1 MVELSEDANK
11 RFKDVFKRQLKYL
24 RTEVL
29 RYSQEETATKLN
41 ISVQYYKNMEHGIA
55 MPSTKMLI
63 RLAEE
68 LGFRVD
74 YLFLYLLNDVKYNKK
89 TQEQLLLEQINNT
102 CSDSERRALIYHW
115 NMYMK
120 SGSPF
125 SIAANTVLSCKSQ
138 KQVSVV
144 ASLALVLLISTIT
157 AGSPFFIGIIKGCF
171 FEFIIYT

>member
-1 MVELSEDANK
+1 MVELSEDANN

-29 RYSQEETATKLN
+29 RYSQEEIATKLN

-63 RLAEE
+63 HLAEE

-74 YLFLYLLNDVKYNKK
+74 YLFLYLLNDVKCDKK
-89 TQEQLLLEQINNT
+89 SQEQLLLEQINNT

-115 NMYMK
+115 NMYMNPKNK
-120 SGSPF
+120 SGF
-125 SIAANTVLSCKSQ
+125 SIVEDPSFTSESDIPSKQKSSKNQ
-138 KQVSVV
+138 
-144 ASLALVLLISTIT
+144 TD
-157 AGSPFFIGIIKGCF
+157 
-171 FEFIIYT
+171 

>member
-74 YLFLYLLNDVKYNKK
+74 YLFLYLLNDVKCNKK
-89 TQEQLLLEQINNT
+89 SQEQLLLEQINNT

-115 NMYMK
+115 NMYMNPKNK
-120 SGSPF
+120 SGFNIVEDPSYTPEDDPP
-125 SIAANTVLSCKSQ
+125 TKRRKRKGKDQ
-138 KQVSVV
+138 
-144 ASLALVLLISTIT
+144 
-157 AGSPFFIGIIKGCF
+157 AG
-171 FEFIIYT
+171 

>member
-74 YLFLYLLNDVKYNKK
+74 YLFLYLLNDVKCNKK
-89 TQEQLLLEQINNT
+89 SQEQLLLEQINNT

-115 NMYMK
+115 NMYMNPKNK
-120 SGSPF
+120 SRFNIVEDPSF
-125 SIAANTVLSCKSQ
+125 SSED
-138 KQVSVV
+138 VV
-144 ASLALVLLISTIT
+144 PAKRRGNKNQAD
-157 AGSPFFIGIIKGCF
+157 
-171 FEFIIYT
+171 

>member
-74 YLFLYLLNDVKYNKK
+74 YLFLYLLNDVKCNKK
-89 TQEQLLLEQINNT
+89 SQEQLLLEQINNT

-115 NMYMK
+115 NMYMNPKNK
-120 SGSPF
+120 SGFNIVEDPSF
-125 SIAANTVLSCKSQ
+125 SSED
-138 KQVSVV
+138 VV
-144 ASLALVLLISTIT
+144 PAKRRGNKNQAD
-157 AGSPFFIGIIKGCF
+157 
-171 FEFIIYT
+171 

>member
-11 RFKDVFKRQLKYL
+11 RFKDVFKRQLKFL

-74 YLFLYLLNDVKYNKK
+74 YLFLYLLNDVKCNKK
-89 TQEQLLLEQINNT
+89 SQEQLLLEQINNT

-115 NMYMK
+115 NMYMNPKNK
-120 SGSPF
+120 SGFNIVEDPSF
-125 SIAANTVLSCKSQ
+125 SSED
-138 KQVSVV
+138 VV
-144 ASLALVLLISTIT
+144 PAKRRGNKNQAD
-157 AGSPFFIGIIKGCF
+157 
-171 FEFIIYT
+171 

>member
-11 RFKDVFKRQLKYL
+11 KFKDVFKRQLEYL

-29 RYSQEETATKLN
+29 KYSQEETATKLN

-74 YLFLYLLNDVKYNKK
+74 YLFLYLLNDVKCNKK
-89 TQEQLLLEQINNT
+89 SQEQLLLEQINNT

-115 NMYMK
+115 NMYMNPKNK
-120 SGSPF
+120 SGFNIVEDPSF
-125 SIAANTVLSCKSQ
+125 SSED
-138 KQVSVV
+138 VV
-144 ASLALVLLISTIT
+144 PAKRRGNKNQAD
-157 AGSPFFIGIIKGCF
+157 
-171 FEFIIYT
+171 

>member
-1 MVELSEDANK
+1 MFLNL
-11 RFKDVFKRQLKYL
+11 RHGFKDVFKRQLKYL

-74 YLFLYLLNDVKYNKK
+74 YLFLYLLNDVKCNKK
-89 TQEQLLLEQINNT
+89 SQEQLLLEQINNT

-115 NMYMK
+115 NMYMNPKNK
-120 SGSPF
+120 SGFNIVEDPSF
-125 SIAANTVLSCKSQ
+125 SSED
-138 KQVSVV
+138 VV
-144 ASLALVLLISTIT
+144 PAKRRGNKNQAD
-157 AGSPFFIGIIKGCF
+157 
-171 FEFIIYT
+171 

>member
-74 YLFLYLLNDVKYNKK
+74 YLFLYLLNDVKCNKK
-89 TQEQLLLEQINNT
+89 SQEQLLLEQINNT

-115 NMYMK
+115 NMYMNPKNK
-120 SGSPF
+120 SGFNIVEDPSF
-125 SIAANTVLSCKSQ
+125 SSEDVVPAKRRGNKSQ
-138 KQVSVV
+138 
-144 ASLALVLLISTIT
+144 A
-157 AGSPFFIGIIKGCF
+157 
-171 FEFIIYT
+171 E

>member
-74 YLFLYLLNDVKYNKK
+74 YLFLYLLNDVKCNKK
-89 TQEQLLLEQINNT
+89 SQEQLLLEQINNT

-115 NMYMK
+115 NMYMNPKNK
-120 SGSPF
+120 SGFNIVEDPLF
-125 SIAANTVLSCKSQ
+125 SSED
-138 KQVSVV
+138 VV
-144 ASLALVLLISTIT
+144 PAKR
-157 AGSPFFIGIIKGCF
+157 IGNKGQAD
-171 FEFIIYT
+171 

>member
-74 YLFLYLLNDVKYNKK
+74 YLFLYLLNDVKCNKK
-89 TQEQLLLEQINNT
+89 SQEQLLLDQINNT

-115 NMYMK
+115 NMYMNPKNK
-120 SGSPF
+120 SGFNIVEDSSFTPDDDDP
-125 SIAANTVLSCKSQ
+125 AKKRRRNKEQAD
-138 KQVSVV
+138 
-144 ASLALVLLISTIT
+144 
-157 AGSPFFIGIIKGCF
+157 
-171 FEFIIYT
+171 

>member
-29 RYSQEETATKLN
+29 KYSQEETATKLN

-74 YLFLYLLNDVKYNKK
+74 YLFLYLLNDVKCNKK
-89 TQEQLLLEQINNT
+89 SQEQLLLEQINNT

-115 NMYMK
+115 NMYMNPKNK
-120 SGSPF
+120 SGFNIVEDPSF
-125 SIAANTVLSCKSQ
+125 SSED
-138 KQVSVV
+138 VV
-144 ASLALVLLISTIT
+144 PAKRRGNKNQAD
-157 AGSPFFIGIIKGCF
+157 
-171 FEFIIYT
+171 

>member
-74 YLFLYLLNDVKYNKK
+74 YLFLYLLNDVKCNKNS
-89 TQEQLLLEQINNT
+89 QEQLLLEQINNT

-115 NMYMK
+115 NMYMNPKNK
-120 SGSPF
+120 SGFNIVEDPSF
-125 SIAANTVLSCKSQ
+125 SSED
-138 KQVSVV
+138 VV
-144 ASLALVLLISTIT
+144 PAKRRGNKNQAD
-157 AGSPFFIGIIKGCF
+157 
-171 FEFIIYT
+171 

>member
-74 YLFLYLLNDVKYNKK
+74 YLFLYLLNDVKCNKK
-89 TQEQLLLEQINNT
+89 SQEQLLLEQINNT

-115 NMYMK
+115 NMYMNPKNK
-120 SGSPF
+120 SGFNIVEDPSF
-125 SIAANTVLSCKSQ
+125 SSED
-138 KQVSVV
+138 VV
-144 ASLALVLLISTIT
+144 PAKRR
-157 AGSPFFIGIIKGCF
+157 GNKGQAD
-171 FEFIIYT
+171 

>member
-74 YLFLYLLNDVKYNKK
+74 YLFLYLLNDVKCNKK
-89 TQEQLLLEQINNT
+89 SQEQLLLEQINNT

-115 NMYMK
+115 NMYMNPK
-120 SGSPF
+120 NRSGFNIVEDPSF
-125 SIAANTVLSCKSQ
+125 SSED
-138 KQVSVV
+138 VV
-144 ASLALVLLISTIT
+144 PAKRRGNKNQAD
-157 AGSPFFIGIIKGCF
+157 
-171 FEFIIYT
+171 

>member
-29 RYSQEETATKLN
+29 RYSQEETATILN

-115 NMYMK
+115 NMYMNPKNK
-120 SGSPF
+120 SGFNIVEDPSF
-125 SIAANTVLSCKSQ
+125 SSED
-138 KQVSVV
+138 VV
-144 ASLALVLLISTIT
+144 PAKR
-157 AGSPFFIGIIKGCF
+157 IGNKGQAD
-171 FEFIIYT
+171 

>member
-74 YLFLYLLNDVKYNKK
+74 YLFLYLLNDVKCNKK
-89 TQEQLLLEQINNT
+89 SQEQLLLEQINNT

-115 NMYMK
+115 NMYMNPKNK
-120 SGSPF
+120 SGFNIVEDPSF
-125 SIAANTVLSCKSQ
+125 SSEDVVPA
-138 KQVSVV
+138 KQR
-144 ASLALVLLISTIT
+144 
-157 AGSPFFIGIIKGCF
+157 GNKGQAD
-171 FEFIIYT
+171 

>member
-29 RYSQEETATKLN
+29 KYSQEETATKLN
-41 ISVQYYKNMEHGIA
+41 IRVQYYKNMEHGIA

-74 YLFLYLLNDVKYNKK
+74 YLFLYLLNDVKCNKK
-89 TQEQLLLEQINNT
+89 SQEQLLLEQINNT

-115 NMYMK
+115 NMYMNPKNK
-120 SGSPF
+120 SGFNIVEDPSFSPEKDTP
-125 SIAANTVLSCKSQ
+125 AAKPKRRSNKSQ
-138 KQVSVV
+138 
-144 ASLALVLLISTIT
+144 AD
-157 AGSPFFIGIIKGCF
+157 
-171 FEFIIYT
+171 

>member
-29 RYSQEETATKLN
+29 KYSQEETATKLN

-63 RLAEE
+63 RMAEE

-74 YLFLYLLNDVKYNKK
+74 YLFLYLLNDVKCNKK
-89 TQEQLLLEQINNT
+89 SQEQLLLEQINNT

-115 NMYMK
+115 NMYMNPKNK
-120 SGSPF
+120 SGFNIVEDPSF
-125 SIAANTVLSCKSQ
+125 SSED
-138 KQVSVV
+138 VV
-144 ASLALVLLISTIT
+144 PAKRRGNKNQAD
-157 AGSPFFIGIIKGCF
+157 
-171 FEFIIYT
+171 

>member
-74 YLFLYLLNDVKYNKK
+74 YLFLYLLNDVKCNKK
-89 TQEQLLLEQINNT
+89 SQEQLLLEQINNT

-115 NMYMK
+115 NMYMNPKNK
-120 SGSPF
+120 SGFNIVEDPSYTSENDPP
-125 SIAANTVLSCKSQ
+125 AKRRQRKSEGE
-138 KQVSVV
+138 
-144 ASLALVLLISTIT
+144 AD
-157 AGSPFFIGIIKGCF
+157 
-171 FEFIIYT
+171 

>member
-41 ISVQYYKNMEHGIA
+41 ISVQYYKNLEHGIA

-115 NMYMK
+115 NMYMNPKNKTGFNIVEDPSFSSEDDAPAKQRNSK
-120 SGSPF
+120 SKPD
-125 SIAANTVLSCKSQ
+125 
-138 KQVSVV
+138 
-144 ASLALVLLISTIT
+144 
-157 AGSPFFIGIIKGCF
+157 
-171 FEFIIYT
+171 

>member
-41 ISVQYYKNMEHGIA
+41 ISVQYYKNLEHGIA

-74 YLFLYLLNDVKYNKK
+74 YLFLYLLNDVKCNKK
-89 TQEQLLLEQINNT
+89 SQEQLLLEQINNT

-115 NMYMK
+115 NMYMNPKNK
-120 SGSPF
+120 SGFNIVEDPSYTPEDDPP
-125 SIAANTVLSCKSQ
+125 AKRKRRKNKSQ
-138 KQVSVV
+138 
-144 ASLALVLLISTIT
+144 AD
-157 AGSPFFIGIIKGCF
+157 
-171 FEFIIYT
+171 

>member
-41 ISVQYYKNMEHGIA
+41 ISVQYYKNLEHGIA

-74 YLFLYLLNDVKYNKK
+74 YLFLYLLNDVKCNKK
-89 TQEQLLLEQINNT
+89 SQEQLLLEQINNT

-115 NMYMK
+115 NMYMNPKNK
-120 SGSPF
+120 SGFNIVEDPSYTSENDPP
-125 SIAANTVLSCKSQ
+125 AKRRQCKS
-138 KQVSVV
+138 K
-144 ASLALVLLISTIT
+144 AD
-157 AGSPFFIGIIKGCF
+157 
-171 FEFIIYT
+171 